1 MDHMEMFKE
10 GRVRIS
16 TTGGDETIQFLEE
29 CEARGIMW
37 QSGDVATCF
46 RMVRILTS
54 DDKTYLFSNNTSRAT
69 TGGMTYE
76 QVSYCNALHFYP
88 RVIEYAFCGK
98 GNPYLIERPA

>member
-10 GRVRIS
+10 GRVQIF

-54 DDKTYLFSNNTSRAT
+54 DDKTYLFSNNPP
-69 TGGMTYE
+69 GGMTYE
-76 QVSYCNALHFYP
+76 KVSDYKPLDSYR
-88 RVIEYAFCGK
+88 RVTEYAFCGK
-98 GNPYLIERPA
+98 RNPYLIERPA

>member
-54 DDKTYLFSNNTSRAT
+54 DDKTYLFSNNPRASAC
-69 TGGMTYE
+69 GMTYE
-76 QVSYCNALHFYP
+76 KVSDYEGLHSYR
-88 RVIEYAFCGK
+88 RVTEYAFCGK
-98 GNPYLIERPA
+98 RNPYLIERPA